1 MNFAP
6 YIPMAKARGF
16 TALLIKRKKVITS
29 KIKCGH
35 HVTKYCP
42 SFKIADSKCGHH
54 VTKKV
59 ADFQNLNSNTS
70 NFTCISTFQD
80 KKEFFSLYNRR
91 SFYIMSTFACF
102 DVHIWLLDVH
112 V

>member
-59 ADFQNLNSNTS
+59 ADFQNLNSNISTL
-70 NFTCISTFQD
+70 TCIYTFQT
-80 KKEFFSLYNRR
+80 KKGFFLYMNLHI
-91 SFYIMSTFACF
+91 SMLILHH
-102 DVHIWLLDVH
+102 VHIWLP
-112 V
+112 